1 MVLWNCG
8 HPSNKVVDQD
18 FVNEI
23 ELNGA
28 YMHRFSWLKDE
39 EIGSI
44 DHTWNYLVG
53 VYDDIKMPKL
63 IHYTEGGPWFPDYRD
78 TDYATEWFE
87 YLRRYEATLKVPR
100 LLCPYERFSQ
110 KGNHILRGYENSDSP
125 WTWEEEEEA

>member
-1 MVLWNCG
+1 MDGQKQTIYPRKNWSSMVLWNCG

-18 FVNEI
+18 FVNET

-53 VYDDIKMPKL
+53 VYNDIEKPKL
-63 IHYTEGGPWFPDYRD
+63 IHYTEGGPWFENYRD
-78 TDYATEWFE
+78 CEFHAEWKTELFNMME
-87 YLRRYEATLKVPR
+87 DEV
-100 LLCPYERFSQ
+100 
-110 KGNHILRGYENSDSP
+110 
-125 WTWEEEEEA
+125 